1 MSRLDKESGHALIEA
16 MLLGLV
22 FMVPLLWLLSVS
34 AEIHGA
40 VLGTSSAAREAGFEA
55 GRSVDAI
62 SADRHVSEIVA
73 QSVADHGLEPE
84 RARVQWVPA
93 PGWRRGGTVEVVV
106 SYRVPVFQFPLLGEI
121 GEPTVVVSGRHIAT
135 IDRYRSRG

>member
-1 MSRLDKESGHALIEA
+1 MSRRDKESGHALIEA

-22 FMVPLLWLLSVS
+22 FIVPLIWLLAVS

-55 GRSVDAI
+55 GRSVDVVA
-62 SADRHVSEIVA
+62 ADRRVSESVA
-73 QSVADHGLEPE
+73 RSIADHGLETE
-84 RARVQWVPA
+84 RARVEWVPA
-93 PGWRRGGTVEVVV
+93 PDWHRGGSVEVVV
-106 SYRVPVFQFPLLGEI
+106 SYRVPVFQFPLLGAV

>member
-1 MSRLDKESGHALIEA
+1 MSHNEHGHALIEA

-22 FMVPLLWLLSVS
+22 FIVPVLWLLSVS

-55 GRSVDAI
+55 GRSTDVVA
-62 SADRHVSEIVA
+62 ADRRVSAAVA
-73 QSVADHGLEPE
+73 RSVADHGLDPD
-84 RARVQWVPA
+84 RARIEWVPS

-121 GEPTVVVSGRHIAT
+121 GEPTVVVNGRHLAT